1 MLGLVV
7 PPIAADPNG
16 LSSQKSDHAITLYS
30 ASSLNDC
37 ETVDNTE
44 KEKELIKK
52 RFMWIYSLKALL
64 AINVIW
70 QVANIIAAVV
80 KVNSGQS
87 AEDLS

>member
-7 PPIAADPNG
+7 PPIAADPNHKSG

-44 KEKELIKK
+44 KEKE
-52 RFMWIYSLKALL
+52 FMWIYSLKALL

>member
-1 MLGLVV
+1 M
-7 PPIAADPNG
+7 
-16 LSSQKSDHAITLYS
+16 
-30 ASSLNDC
+30 
-37 ETVDNTE
+37 DNTE